1 MLGNA
6 YKIKPCQ
13 LNMTILMIT
22 RGEGFTKDIYE
33 NARKEVNWEGNP
45 PPGMVLHAA
54 SFDNSGNI
62 RVADVWESEDQ
73 WNNFLNTR
81 LMPYMQKAKVP
92 PLNTEIFQIHN
103 INALPG
109 LDSYKLR

>member
-1 MLGNA
+1 MAIHLFV
-6 YKIKPCQ
+6 
-13 LNMTILMIT
+13 
-22 RGEGFTKDIYE
+22 RGDGLTKDIYE

-45 PPGMVLHAA
+45 PPGLILHTV
-54 SFDNSGNI
+54 SFDNSGNL
-62 RVADVWESEDQ
+62 RVADIWESEDQ

-92 PLNTEIFQIHN
+92 PLRTEIFPIHN

-109 LDSYKLR
+109 LDSYKVR

>member
-1 MLGNA
+1 MAIHLL
-6 YKIKPCQ
+6 IKGDG
-13 LNMTILMIT
+13 L
-22 RGEGFTKDIYE
+22 TKDIYE

-45 PPGMVLHAA
+45 PPGLILHTV
-54 SFDNSGNI
+54 SFDNSGNL

-92 PLNTEIFQIHN
+92 PLRTEIFPIHN

-109 LDSYKLR
+109 LDSYKVR

>member
-1 MLGNA
+1 MAIHLFV
-6 YKIKPCQ
+6 
-13 LNMTILMIT
+13 
-22 RGEGFTKDIYE
+22 RGDGFTKDIYE

-45 PPGMVLHAA
+45 PPGLILHTV

-62 RVADVWESEDQ
+62 RVADILESEDQ

-92 PLNTEIFQIHN
+92 PLRTEIFPIHN
-103 INALPG
+103 LNALPG
-109 LDSYKLR
+109 LDSYKVR

>member
-1 MLGNA
+1 MAIHLL
-6 YKIKPCQ
+6 I
-13 LNMTILMIT
+13 
-22 RGEGFTKDIYE
+22 RGDGLTKDIYE

-45 PPGMVLHAA
+45 PPGLILHTV
-54 SFDNSGNI
+54 SFDNSGNL
-62 RVADVWESEDQ
+62 RVADIWESEDQ

-92 PLNTEIFQIHN
+92 PLKTEIFQAHN

-109 LDSYKLR
+109 LDSYKVR

>member
-1 MLGNA
+1 MAIHLFV
-6 YKIKPCQ
+6 
-13 LNMTILMIT
+13 
-22 RGEGFTKDIYE
+22 RGDGFTKDIYE

-92 PLNTEIFQIHN
+92 PLKTEIFQIHN

-109 LDSYKLR
+109 LDSYKIR